1 VNRNNPGR
9 IVKKAMVNDAQCLP
23 TSSEQLDYRPCVG
36 ILLLN
41 EGNLVFVGRRKGAA
55 NVGWQAPQGGIDEG
69 EEPRAAAI
77 RELKEEIGTDKA
89 EIIAESHQWYEYDV
103 PEESR
108 PQSWRGRFR
117 GQRQK
122 WFVMRFLGANEEIN
136 LQTAKPEFSAWRWV
150 AHQDLLG
157 LVVPFKRHVYR
168 QVLEEFAKLLDCSR
182 SNSPVE
188 L

>member
-1 VNRNNPGR
+1 
-9 IVKKAMVNDAQCLP
+9 MVSDPQRLS
-23 TSSEQLDYRPCVG
+23 TSDERLGYRPCVG
-36 ILLLN
+36 VMLLN
-41 EGNLVFVGRRKGAA
+41 KENLVFVGRRRGTTADA
-55 NVGWQAPQGGIDEG
+55 WQAPQGGINEG
-69 EEPRAAAI
+69 EEPSAAAI

-89 EIIAESHQWYEYDV
+89 EIIAESNHWYEYDV